1 MYVNSL
7 EILAGIITLTKTVWN
22 WKINNQHVLKKSMQ
36 RKQIINSSKLFKQIL
51 LKRFI
56 HVHSNK
62 VLNDIIAVYFFLLE
76 KEIQ

>member
-22 WKINNQHVLKKSMQ
+22 WKINNKHVLKKSMQ
-36 RKQIINSSKLFKQIL
+36 RKQIINSSKLFKHIL

-76 KEIQ
+76 IKIQ

>member
-1 MYVNSL
+1 
-7 EILAGIITLTKTVWN
+7 
-22 WKINNQHVLKKSMQ
+22 MQ
-36 RKQIINSSKLFKQIL
+36 RKQIINSSKLFKHIL

-56 HVHSNK
+56 HVHSIK

>member
-76 KEIQ
+76 IKIQ

>member
-1 MYVNSL
+1 
-7 EILAGIITLTKTVWN
+7 
-22 WKINNQHVLKKSMQ
+22 MQ

-56 HVHSNK
+56 HVRSNK

-76 KEIQ
+76 IKIQ

>member
-1 MYVNSL
+1 
-7 EILAGIITLTKTVWN
+7 
-22 WKINNQHVLKKSMQ
+22 MQ
-36 RKQIINSSKLFKQIL
+36 RKKQIINSSKLFKQIL

-76 KEIQ
+76 IKIQ